1 MASWRLDLHG
11 RLAWAQVK
19 PPLALL
25 AVMYAAIC
33 MLVLPAS
40 LDAAT
45 GPPTKSGAQGT
56 TTTTPTSPPKDPQS
70 SPPQQTAEPTA
81 AQSSTAPSRRAPRP
95 AARVAGSG
103 SVTIHDFAF
112 SPGSL
117 TVHVGDRVSWFNQGP
132 SSHSAT
138 ANNGSFDTGVLAKG
152 TSGSFTF
159 STPGTFSYHCTPHPF
174 MHGSVT
180 VLAASTGSSSGSTGG
195 NAAKSAAGKGSA
207 SSGSSSSRAGGGA
220 TQAGLPRTGFDV
232 AIVAGLGVLLLG
244 LGSLLRRRA
253 ALRS

>member
-1 MASWRLDLHG
+1 
-11 RLAWAQVK
+11 VK

-25 AVMYAAIC
+25 AALYAAMC

-45 GPPTKSGAQGT
+45 GPPIQPGAKGT
-56 TTTTPTSPPKDPQS
+56 TSTSPTPAPPKDPQS
-70 SPPQQTAEPTA
+70 SPPTQQGPKQAAEPTGT
-81 AQSSTAPSRRAPRP
+81 QTSTGPSRPAPRP
-95 AARVAGSG
+95 SARAAGSG

-112 SPGSL
+112 SPSSL
-117 TVHVGDRVSWFNQGP
+117 TVHVGDRATWFNQGP

-138 ANNGSFDTGVLAKG
+138 ANDGSFDTGVLAKG

-174 MHGSVT
+174 MHGSIT
-180 VLAASTGSSSGSTGG
+180 VLAASTGPTKGG
-195 NAAKSAAGKGSA
+195 NAGKSPAGKGSA
-207 SSGSSSSRAGGGA
+207 TGGSSASRAGGGA
-220 TQAGLPRTGFDV
+220 APAGLPKTGFDV
-232 AIVAGLGVLLLG
+232 AVVAGLGLVLLG
-244 LGSLLRRRA
+244 VGSFLRRRA